1 MNKISS
7 VRINLAELA
16 SDSKDVGYIC
26 GSVIS
31 LDRTGQ
37 KIRSH
42 DELVDHVRYRSK
54 HELILNVAY
63 KVGVG
68 THVVSILD

>member
-7 VRINLAELA
+7 VRINLAEPA
-16 SDSKDVGYIC
+16 IDSMAPGYVC
-26 GSVIS
+26 SSVIS
-31 LDRTGQ
+31 LDRTGH
-37 KIRSH
+37 KVRSH
-42 DELVDHVRYRSK
+42 DDLIDHVKYRSK

-63 KVGVG
+63 KMGVG